1 MKTVTERFL
10 KYISYNTKSDEESTS
25 FPSTDTQ
32 LAFGRMLVSELEE
45 IGLKNVKQD
54 KYGYVTAEI
63 PANAEGFYTVGF
75 IAHMDTSPDASGENI
90 KPQIIENY
98 DGKDI
103 KIGEKIL
110 SPLEFKELSDYKGQ
124 TIITTDGTT
133 LLGADDKAGVAEI
146 IYAADYI
153 MRHSEIKH
161 GTIKIAFTPDEE
173 VGRGVDFFD
182 TAYFGADFAYTM
194 DGGKIGELEYENFN
208 AARAKIKIN
217 GKNVHP
223 GYAKDVM
230 VNAALIGTELAQL
243 LPQNETPAK
252 TSGYEGFYHLTAF
265 SGTVEE
271 CKLTYILRD
280 FDAHSLEKRK
290 ETVRNAIEA
299 INKKYGSVAQ
309 AEIYDEY
316 SNMAEKIKENMHII
330 DIAKQAFKNCGVEPL
345 IQPIRGGTD
354 GARLSFMDLP
364 CPNIFAGGHNFHGVY
379 EYVPVSS
386 MEKAAEI
393 IVEICKTAI
402 CSSNQSK

>member
-10 KYISYNTKSDEESTS
+10 KCISFNTKSDEESQS

-32 LAFGRMLVSELEE
+32 LDFGKILVKELEE
-45 IGLKNVKQD
+45 IGLKNIKQD

-63 PANAEGFYTVGF
+63 PATAEGFYTVGF

-98 DGKDI
+98 DGGDI
-103 KIGEKIL
+103 SIGEKTL
-110 SPLEFKELSDYKGQ
+110 SPKEFKDLSIYKGQ
-124 TIITTDGTT
+124 TIIATDGTT
-133 LLGADDKAGVAEI
+133 LLGADDKAGVSEI

-153 MRHSEIKH
+153 INHSEIPH

-173 VGRGVDFFD
+173 VGRGVDYFD
-182 TAYFGADFAYTM
+182 VKAFGADFAYTM

-223 GYAKDVM
+223 GYAKNVM
-230 VNAALIGTELAQL
+230 INAALIGTELAQS
-243 LPQNETPAK
+243 LPENETPAK
-252 TSGYEGFYHLTAF
+252 TDGYNGFYHLTSF
-265 SGTVEE
+265 NGTVEE

-280 FDAHSLEKRK
+280 FDADSLETRK
-290 ETVRNAIEA
+290 ETVRKAIAEINA
-299 INKKYGSVAQ
+299 KYGNVAS

-316 SNMAEKIKENMHII
+316 SNMAEKIKENMFVV
-330 DIAKQAFKNCGVEPL
+330 DIAKKAFKNCGLEPL
-345 IQPIRGGTD
+345 VQPIRGGTD
-354 GARLSFMDLP
+354 GARLSFMGLP

-379 EYVPVSS
+379 EYVPVKS
-386 MEKAAEI
+386 MEKASEI
-393 IVEICKTAI
+393 IIEICKEA
-402 CSSNQSK
+402 KK